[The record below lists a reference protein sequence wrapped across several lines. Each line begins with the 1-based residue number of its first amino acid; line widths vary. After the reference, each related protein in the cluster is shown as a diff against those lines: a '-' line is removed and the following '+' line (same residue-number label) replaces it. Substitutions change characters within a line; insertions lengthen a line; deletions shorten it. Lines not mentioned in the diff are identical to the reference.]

1 MLRTGREQKSS
12 APRCQA
18 PETGC
23 GRINAPHG
31 TELYIDRWA
40 QKMPTAML
48 ANLVACFK
56 CLTLQRWGFFSR
68 KARDRAKKEIFR
80 HISRRVSFTSSSR
93 SKNRMRDFSKADV
106 LRPSFA
112 CGTGNATVLFIFVT
126 QLNETIYFER
136 REGNKKVPL
145 SRCVTP

>member
-56 CLTLQRWGFFSR
+56 CLTLQIWGFFSR
-68 KARDRAKKEIFR
+68 KARDRAKKE
-80 HISRRVSFTSSSR
+80 TTP
-93 SKNRMRDFSKADV
+93 SKAKF
-106 LRPSFA
+106 PII
-112 CGTGNATVLFIFVT
+112 C
-126 QLNETIYFER
+126 
-136 REGNKKVPL
+136 
-145 SRCVTP
+145 

>member
-56 CLTLQRWGFFSR
+56 CLTLQIWRIFLKR
-68 KARDRAKKEIFR
+68 TRDNTKKAPT
-80 HISRRVSFTSSSR
+80 FTS
-93 SKNRMRDFSKADV
+93 RD
-106 LRPSFA
+106 
-112 CGTGNATVLFIFVT
+112 
-126 QLNETIYFER
+126 
-136 REGNKKVPL
+136 L
-145 SRCVTP
+145 S